1 MNQEIT
7 YLITE
12 VYLKCLNQ
20 QDTILALK
28 IKSENCKEYIFFCLL
43 FDHQIRQSHSLD
55 CWS

>member
-28 IKSENCKEYIFFCLL
+28 IKSENCKGIHFLL
-43 FDHQIRQSHSLD
+43 SSF
-55 CWS
+55 